1 MFDLKFDVGE
11 KVYVSCDGGTTG
23 IRGVVVNYYSLF
35 CNESNEEKNRYLIR
49 TENDDIIEEKVDCI
63 YPHTILQD
71 W

>member
-1 MFDLKFDVGE
+1 MFNLKFDVGE

-23 IRGVVVNYYSLF
+23 IRGVVVN
-35 CNESNEEKNRYLIR
+35 NNSNEEKTRYLIR